1 MDKSDDVVKVVSIGD
16 DADDH
21 LIVVSSNTDNMYV
34 PDHSDAA
41 NEVHVSADAVNVEKS
56 WIQLS
61 CSEPSSERESERLL
75 RQSEN

>member
-21 LIVVSSNTDNMYV
+21 LIVVSSNTDNMNLITV
-34 PDHSDAA
+34 MPPTRFPLLPMQSILK
-41 NEVHVSADAVNVEKS
+41 KS